1 MRIELKCAQCGVNR
15 FNLDQGIA
23 DHAAVSCEECGHF
36 IGTIGDLK
44 ERVAAEVLKR
54 SAAYQF
60 D

>member
-1 MRIELKCAQCGVNR
+1 VNR